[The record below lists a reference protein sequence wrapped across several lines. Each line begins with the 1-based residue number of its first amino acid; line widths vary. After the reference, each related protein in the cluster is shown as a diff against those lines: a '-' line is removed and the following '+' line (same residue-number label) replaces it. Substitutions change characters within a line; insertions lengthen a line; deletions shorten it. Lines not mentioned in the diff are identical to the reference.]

1 MTARNLTYFKI
12 NTWRRGAPTVNKSTG
27 ELRKTKGVVY
37 NKSVVASLAYRG
49 CCKLVDTI
57 TGTGHDY
64 RSKNHLLAEIFA
76 TPKECGWSKD
86 RQKLANEMEAAEE
99 RKDSRVGR
107 EIVIVCPDGMN
118 PNTFI
123 SEVTAYAHW
132 LQKRYRTTIVADIHD
147 PHKDNPNPPKT
158 GRNLHV
164 HITVP
169 TREVTPQG
177 MGVKLRELDDLNYS
191 RNELNEMRQE
201 WARAMERGF
210 KQQGENIE
218 FDERSYAKRGIDRI
232 PEPKLGPAANA
243 MHQRGLYSDRWALR
257 EKIRAENKSCLPY
270 LQEAKVAE
278 TKLEENIRNLE
289 KLSNQKLTG
298 TSCLIEGTHWSTPLP
313 EKRYYLDISK
323 TLEHVEKLNSKVP
336 IFEELVTD
344 MRMLQKRCYA
354 ELDYE
359 PKIEDVPVD
368 TCIEDL
374 FMLISQELSIYGL
387 GGSRLDQERAR
398 GRVSTTRRE
407 TPEEI
412 TR

>member
-12 NTWRRGAPTVNKSTG
+12 NTWRRGAPSINKSTG

-49 CCKLVDTI
+49 CCKLVDAI
-57 TGTGHDY
+57 TGTVHNYD
-64 RSKNHLLAEIFA
+64 SKNHLLAEIFA

-86 RQKLANEMEAAEE
+86 RRKLANAMEAAES
-99 RKDSRVGR
+99 RKDSRIGR
-107 EIVIVCPDGMN
+107 EIVTVCPDGMK

-123 SEVTAYAHW
+123 SEVTAYSHW

-147 PHKDNPNPPKT
+147 PHKDNPKPPQN

-169 TREVTPQG
+169 TREITPQG

-191 RNELNEMRQE
+191 RNELNDMRKE
-201 WARAMERGF
+201 WARAMKRGF

-218 FDERSYAKRGIDRI
+218 FDERSYAKRGIERI
-232 PEPKLGPAANA
+232 PESKIGPTANA
-243 MHQRGLYSDRWALR
+243 MHKRGLFSDRWALR
-257 EKIRAENKSCLPY
+257 EEIRAENKSCLPY
-270 LQEAKVAE
+270 LQEAKIAQ
-278 TKLEENIRNLE
+278 TKLEEKIRNLE
-289 KLSNQKLTG
+289 KLSNQKLSG
-298 TSCLIEGTHWSTPLP
+298 TSCLIEESHWSTPSI
-313 EKRYYLDISK
+313 EKRYSIDISN
-323 TLEHVEKLNSKVP
+323 TLKHVEKLNLKVT
-336 IFEELVTD
+336 IFDELITD
-344 MRMLQKRCYA
+344 MRMLQKRCFA

-359 PKIEDVPVD
+359 PKIEDVPAD

-374 FMLISQELSIYGL
+374 FMLISQELSNYGL
-387 GGSRLDQERAR
+387 GGSRRDRERAR
-398 GRVSTTRRE
+398 GRASTTRRE
-407 TPEEI
+407 TPEGI

>member
-1 MTARNLTYFKI
+1 MGHLTREIDFQYDSAMTARNLTYFKI
-12 NTWRRGAPTVNKSTG
+12 NTWRRGAPSVNKSTG

-86 RQKLANEMEAAEE
+86 RQKLASAMETAEK

-123 SEVTAYAHW
+123 SEVTAYTHW

-169 TREVTPQG
+169 TREVTSQG
-177 MGVKLRELDDLNYS
+177 MGIKLSELDDLNHS
-191 RNELNEMRQE
+191 RHEVNEMRRE
-201 WARAMERGF
+201 WARTMERGF
-210 KQQGENIE
+210 QKQGENIE
-218 FDERSYAKRGIDRI
+218 FDERSYAKRGIERI
-232 PEPKLGPAANA
+232 PDTEDRPHCKCNA
-243 MHQRGLYSDRWALR
+243 
-257 EKIRAENKSCLPY
+257 
-270 LQEAKVAE
+270 
-278 TKLEENIRNLE
+278 
-289 KLSNQKLTG
+289 
-298 TSCLIEGTHWSTPLP
+298 
-313 EKRYYLDISK
+313 
-323 TLEHVEKLNSKVP
+323 
-336 IFEELVTD
+336 
-344 MRMLQKRCYA
+344 
-354 ELDYE
+354 
-359 PKIEDVPVD
+359 
-368 TCIEDL
+368 
-374 FMLISQELSIYGL
+374 
-387 GGSRLDQERAR
+387 
-398 GRVSTTRRE
+398 
-407 TPEEI
+407 
-412 TR
+412 

>member
-49 CCKLVDTI
+49 CCKLVDAI
-57 TGTGHDY
+57 TGTVHNYG
-64 RSKNHLLAEIFA
+64 SKNHLLAEIFA

-86 RQKLANEMEAAEE
+86 RQKLASAMETAEK

-191 RNELNEMRQE
+191 RNELNDMRKE
-201 WARAMERGF
+201 WARAMKRGF
-210 KQQGENIE
+210 EQQGENIE
-218 FDERSYAKRGIDRI
+218 FDERSYAKRGIDRT

-257 EKIRAENKSCLPY
+257 EEIRAENKSCLPY
-270 LQEAKVAE
+270 LQESKIAQ

-289 KLSNQKLTG
+289 KLSNQKLSG
-298 TSCLIEGTHWSTPLP
+298 TSCLIEESHWSPPSWKT
-313 EKRYYLDISK
+313 RHHLDIST
-323 TLEHVEKLNSKVP
+323 TLKHVEKLNSKVP
-336 IFEELVTD
+336 IFEELITD
-344 MRMLQKRCYA
+344 MRMLKKRCNA

-359 PKIEDVPVD
+359 PKIEDVPTD

-374 FMLISQELSIYGL
+374 FILIGQELSNFGL
-387 GGSRLDQERAR
+387 ARAR
-398 GRVSTTRRE
+398 RGRERPRDRSSLSKSELPHKMVR
-407 TPEEI
+407 
-412 TR
+412 

>member
-1 MTARNLTYFKI
+1 MTARNLTYWKI
-12 NTWRRGAPTVNKSTG
+12 NTWRRGAPSINKDTG
-27 ELRKTKGVVY
+27 KIRQTKGVVY

-57 TGTGHDY
+57 TSTRHDY

-76 TPKECGWSKD
+76 TPKECGWSKN
-86 RQKLANEMEAAEE
+86 RQKLASAMETAEK

-107 EIVIVCPDGMN
+107 EIVIVCPDGMT

-123 SEVTAYAHW
+123 SEVTAYVHW

-191 RNELNEMRQE
+191 RNELNEMRRE

-232 PEPKLGPAANA
+232 PEPKIGPAANA
-243 MHQRGLYSDRWALR
+243 MNERGLYTDRMAHWLAVSEENERLAHLDELSKAQAR
-257 EKIRAENKSCLPY
+257 MEKNL
-270 LQEAKVAE
+270 E
-278 TKLEENIRNLE
+278 TIQKLESMQLPQSCVQQRQVWTNGRYENR
-289 KLSNQKLTG
+289 
-298 TSCLIEGTHWSTPLP
+298 CD
-313 EKRYYLDISK
+313 LDINQAFGF
-323 TLEHVEKLNSKVP
+323 VERLNTKSGLLDDLMEDFGILK
-336 IFEELVTD
+336 
-344 MRMLQKRCYA
+344 KRCSQ
-354 ELDYE
+354 ELDYQ
-359 PKIEDVPVD
+359 PVIEDIPAD
-368 TCIEDL
+368 TTLMDL
-374 FMLISQELSIYGL
+374 FAMLSEAISHRGLS
-387 GGSRLDQERAR
+387 SRDRSR
-398 GRVSTTRRE
+398 NRSPSWHRYSPDR
-407 TPEEI
+407 
-412 TR
+412 